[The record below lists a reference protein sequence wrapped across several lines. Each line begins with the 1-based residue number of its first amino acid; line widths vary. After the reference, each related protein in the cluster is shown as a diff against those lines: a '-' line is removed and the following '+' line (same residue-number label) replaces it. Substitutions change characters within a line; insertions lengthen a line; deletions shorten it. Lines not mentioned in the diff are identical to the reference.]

1 MAKSFD
7 QFYRDARLIG
17 KGSAAPVKRMTRIKL
32 GSPPQNGKVRSQF
45 WNKHTISKHMG
56 TMGTIYPVESWWTL
70 VDAGTVNWKTLVMA
84 VVGQSMEPGME
95 GRGILTTLSRNWI
108 VLLHQTETSMPHE
121 KIWKSALIS
130 CLEGLN
136 WLAAVG
142 KRCDLQNMP

>member
-17 KGSAAPVKRMTRIKL
+17 KGSAAPAKRMTRIKL
-32 GSPPQNGKVRSQF
+32 GSPPQNGKVWSQF
-45 WNKHTISKHMG
+45 WNKRAISKHMG

-70 VDAGTVNWKTLVMA
+70 SRCWCRELEGISHGSGWAECGTWDRRERNFDYPFTKLNSFAPPDRNKRTPRKDLE
-84 VVGQSMEPGME
+84 VG
-95 GRGILTTLSRNWI
+95 L
-108 VLLHQTETSMPHE
+108 
-121 KIWKSALIS
+121 S